1 MNRAVTANGEPR
13 MEPADIQLMLRV
25 RDSDIEAFRALVSRY
40 REPLRR
46 YFTSLVADPSQADDF
61 AQETLLRLWAT
72 RERYEPSGKFSTY
85 LFQIGKYYWLNER
98 KKFRL
103 ESRSCSDT
111 DLTMAPAA
119 PATEPENIT
128 LERLRRERI
137 QRAVNALAEPY
148 RQVFSLCHE
157 EGLPYGQI
165 AERLQIPVGT
175 VKSRMAEA
183 LKRLRRALPPIEEF

>member
-1 MNRAVTANGEPR
+1 
-13 MEPADIQLMLRV
+13 MEPTDIQLMLCV
-25 RDSDIEAFRALVSRY
+25 RDGDIEAFRGLASRY

-46 YFTSLVADPSQADDF
+46 YFASLVADRSQADDF
-61 AQETLLRLWAT
+61 AQETLLRLWVT
-72 RERYEPSGKFSTY
+72 RERYEPTGKFSTY

-98 KKFRL
+98 RKFRL
-103 ESRSCSDT
+103 ETRSRSDAE
-111 DLTMAPAA
+111 LTMAPAA

-137 QRAVNALAEPY
+137 QRAVNALTEPY
-148 RQVFSLCHE
+148 RHVFTLCHE
-157 EGLPYGQI
+157 EGLPYSQI

-183 LKRLRRALPPIEEF
+183 LKRLRRALPPKEEL